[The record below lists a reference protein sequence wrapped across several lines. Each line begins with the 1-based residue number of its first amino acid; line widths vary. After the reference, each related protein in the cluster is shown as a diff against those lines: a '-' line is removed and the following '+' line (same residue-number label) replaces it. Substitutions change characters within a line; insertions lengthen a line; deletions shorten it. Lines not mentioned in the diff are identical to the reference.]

1 MFYVLTS
8 KNAQTCNLKNVLSD
22 SEKTWLP
29 EIKVDEGGDGG
40 GADMTP
46 FYVWDILFTAI
57 VLVAVIGNL
66 IVIWIVFG
74 KK

>member
-1 MFYVLTS
+1 M
-8 KNAQTCNLKNVLSD
+8 
-22 SEKTWLP
+22 LP
-29 EIKVDEGGDGG
+29 DNKVDEGGGGG